1 MELNA
6 DEIVNKMNSI
16 KDLKTKILIVRLFDE
31 YQKVESTDLDDV
43 SLLKIKTALENLNDG
58 LNKINFE
65 CNKYLKDEKL
75 LNEIKED
82 FVVLKIHLRNFNKDN
97 KVQVQ
102 KTIDLITKLE
112 CLLKLP
118 ITFKSNIG
126 NVLKETLE
134 YEKGKIK
141 RGLSL

>member
-31 YQKVESTDLDDV
+31 YQKVESTDLEDV

-82 FVVLKIHLRNFNKDN
+82 FVVLKIHLRNFNKNN

>member
-43 SLLKIKTALENLNDG
+43 SLLKIKTALENLNEG

-82 FVVLKIHLRNFNKDN
+82 FVVLKIHLRNFNKNN

-126 NVLKETLE
+126 NVLEETLE

>member
-31 YQKVESTDLDDV
+31 YQKVESTALDDV
-43 SLLKIKTALENLNDG
+43 SLLKIKTALENLNEG

-82 FVVLKIHLRNFNKDN
+82 FVVLKIHLRNFNKNN

-126 NVLKETLE
+126 NVLEETLE

>member
-31 YQKVESTDLDDV
+31 YQKVESTALDDV

-82 FVVLKIHLRNFNKDN
+82 FVVLKIHLRNFNKNN

-126 NVLKETLE
+126 NVLEETLE
-134 YEKGKIK
+134 CEKGKIK

>member
-82 FVVLKIHLRNFNKDN
+82 FVVLKIHLRNFNKNN

-118 ITFKSNIG
+118 ITFKSNID
-126 NVLKETLE
+126 NVLEETLE
-134 YEKGKIK
+134 CEKGKIK